1 MGTPAPRLPASLR
14 NEWRRESEWLDA
26 LPGLAAECAAAW
38 GLELEEPYETPLS
51 LVVPAGDAVLKL
63 NAPSHF
69 EADHEADALARWG
82 DHGAVRLL
90 ARDDERRA
98 LLVERCVPGT
108 PLAVSG
114 EDETA
119 VIVDVLAR
127 LPHDPGP
134 AHPFRRLAD
143 EAERWSAEVPERYER
158 GGRPFER
165 TLLDAAVDVFRSVDP
180 DADHL
185 VNQDLHAWNILRAT
199 REPWLA
205 IDPKPLVGEPEL
217 DGVGPLRNA
226 GLSRAGAAVTRTLD
240 ALADLGLDRERL
252 HGLGYAHALAWAVD
266 SDGEWSADSIEAART
281 IHAAA

>member
-1 MGTPAPRLPASLR
+1 VGTRAPRLPPSLT
-14 NEWRRESEWLDA
+14 NAWRREPEWLEA
-26 LPGLAAECAAAW
+26 LPSLAVQCASAW
-38 GLELEEPYETPLS
+38 GLELEEPYDTPLS
-51 LVVPAGDAVLKL
+51 LVLAAGDSVLKL

-69 EADHEADALARWG
+69 EADHEADTLARWNG
-82 DHGAVRLL
+82 RGAVRLL

-108 PLAVSG
+108 PLVLSG

-134 AHPFRRLAD
+134 DHHFRRLVD
-143 EAERWSAEVPERYER
+143 EAERWADEVPERYER

-165 TLLDAAVDVFRSVDP
+165 ALLDAAVDVFRSVDP
-180 DADHL
+180 DAGRL
-185 VNQDLHAWNILRAT
+185 VNQDLHAWNVLRAA

-226 GLSRAGAAVTRTLD
+226 GLSRARTAVSRTLD

-252 HGLGYAHALAWAVD
+252 RGLGYAHALAWAVD
-266 SDGEWSADSIEAART
+266 SEGQWSTDSIEAARA
-281 IHAAA
+281 IHAA